1 MKVDLCLPFPPS
13 MNTYWRNFRG
23 IMVLS
28 KSGREYKNE
37 VRAMTLEEKVPS
49 FGDKRLS
56 VKMVLRPRD
65 KRHIDLDNRLKAVL
79 DALQEARVYDDD
91 WQIDFLQIQ
100 RGEPVRHGAIYV
112 TIETIEDKTST

>member
-1 MKVDLCLPFPPS
+1 
-13 MNTYWRNFRG
+13 
-23 IMVLS
+23 
-28 KSGREYKNE
+28 
-37 VRAMTLEEKVPS
+37 MTLEEKVPS

-112 TIETIEDKTST
+112 TIEAIES

>member
-1 MKVDLCLPFPPS
+1 
-13 MNTYWRNFRG
+13 
-23 IMVLS
+23 
-28 KSGREYKNE
+28 
-37 VRAMTLEEKVPS
+37 MTLEEKVPS

>member
-1 MKVDLCLPFPPS
+1 
-13 MNTYWRNFRG
+13 
-23 IMVLS
+23 
-28 KSGREYKNE
+28 
-37 VRAMTLEEKVPS
+37 MTLEEKVPS

-112 TIETIEDKTST
+112 TIEAIEDKTST